1 MIRNLKKLWLMLSPA
16 QHRSAIILLGL
27 MVIGM
32 VMETLGIS
40 LIIPIIALMTKGDL
54 SSDYP
59 MLIPWLEFLGNPSQK
74 ELIVFSMLLLAGV
87 YVVKVVFLVFLV
99 WLQARFLSWV
109 NSDFSLRLYT
119 SYLRQ
124 PYAFHLKRNSVELIR
139 NAINQTGQVAGAIQ
153 SYLAI
158 ATEFFILFGILAL
171 MLVVEFVGTLMVLSV
186 FGLASWG
193 FYSFT
198 RRRIRLWGE
207 EYQNHDKLRLQYLR
221 EGLGAAKDVKLLGR
235 EKEFLDRYQVHNLG
249 SAQISKKRSVLTAL
263 PRFWLEILGVT
274 GIVSVVLIMIAQN
287 RSMESLVPT
296 LGVFAVA
303 AFRLMPSAN
312 RFLNATQNVR
322 FLSAAFNNLH
332 QEFSL
337 LEQAEYQKE
346 YSSLTFD
353 EALVLEN
360 VSFCYPSTEAL
371 VLKQISLSI
380 RQGESVG
387 FIGSTGAG
395 KSTLVDIILGLL
407 VPTSGVVKVDGID
420 IQTNPRGW
428 QDRIGYVPQSIFLTD
443 DTIRN
448 NIAFGLPRDQI
459 DDAAVWNSLCSA
471 QLDQFVKG
479 LPGGLDAQIG
489 EGGVR
494 LSGGQRQR
502 IGIARALY
510 YNPSVLVLDEATSS
524 LDTITESDFIDAVCA
539 LKGDKTLIIVA
550 HRLTTIE
557 HCDYLFKLG
566 DGEIVEEGKVSI
578 LLGKKYNS
586 L

>member
-1 MIRNLKKLWLMLSPA
+1 MLSPA

-249 SAQISKKRSVLTAL
+249 SAQISRKRSVLTAL

-274 GIVSVVLIMIAQN
+274 GIVTVVLLMIAQN

>member
-1 MIRNLKKLWLMLSPA
+1 MLSPA
-16 QHRSAIILLGL
+16 QHRSAMILLGL

-40 LIIPIIALMTKGDL
+40 LIIPLIALMTKGDL

-274 GIVSVVLIMIAQN
+274 GIVSVVLLMIAQN
-287 RSMESLVPT
+287 RAMESLVPT

>member
-1 MIRNLKKLWLMLSPA
+1 MIKSLKKLWLMLSPA
-16 QHRSAIILLGL
+16 QHRSAMILLGL

-74 ELIVFSMLLLAGV
+74 ELIIFSMLILAGV
-87 YVVKVVFLVFLV
+87 YFVKVVFLVFLV

-139 NAINQTGQVAGAIQ
+139 NAINQTSQVAGAIQ

-235 EKEFLDRYQVHNLG
+235 EKEFLDRYQLHNLG

-274 GIVSVVLIMIAQN
+274 GIVSVVLLMITQN

-420 IQTNPRGW
+420 IQTSPRGW

-524 LDTITESDFIDAVCA
+524 LDTITESDFIDAICA

>member
-1 MIRNLKKLWLMLSPA
+1 MLSPA
-16 QHRSAIILLGL
+16 QHRSAMILLGL

-74 ELIVFSMLLLAGV
+74 ELIVFSMLILAGV

-109 NSDFSLRLYT
+109 NADFSLRLYT

-139 NAINQTGQVAGAIQ
+139 NVINQTGQVAGAIQ

-235 EKEFLDRYQVHNLG
+235 EKEFLDRYQLHNLG

-274 GIVSVVLIMIAQN
+274 GIVSVVLLMIAQN

-312 RFLNATQNVR
+312 RFLNSTQNVR

-420 IQTNPRGW
+420 IQTSPRGW

-448 NIAFGLPRDQI
+448 NIAFGLPLDQI